1 MAHSS
6 FIDCDD
12 NNILNDNFLTTV
24 KVELE
29 NGVVNDD
36 ENVAV
41 EALGQLGSY
50 DIGVQ
55 PAYHIKQEDD
65 YTIVGAVTIEEC
77 IVPDVN
83 SFVEEIFERPH
94 ICDICEQQFK
104 YDEMLVEHRKIHM
117 PVEKPYEC
125 HLCSMSFHKKSSL
138 KNHSRVHLTKNVIM
152 THRLVSDNLCED
164 VVGKDETKLVTDDIH
179 PEEIPSFETL
189 KVLNPCDV
197 GEDEETKH
205 FFPDN
210 VVAFEEWA
218 PIGPNSDTQPVLGTV
233 EECVGTVEEVC
244 DNSSTLQELIVA
256 EPLPVEYGET
266 SSTNKENDSLENN
279 KFKPYS
285 CPYCQ
290 RSFAREKALFNHVRI
305 HNDNYDECLEKLV
318 KKQQVKS
325 VGEEEGGVVLK
336 ANQIKIEVCDG
347 AGGERAKPHVCPI
360 CNRGFAREKALANHV
375 RIHNDNYEP
384 GLQCQTCHNE
394 FKDVAALRRHA
405 PLCERALMALQTADD
420 EGACDIKY
428 LDSDAAVKQEMSNN
442 DPLPGGGSG
451 GNHECHICKK
461 RFKTRQKVFRHM
473 WVHRQKLHCCEMC
486 NLQFSTVQRLDEHR
500 LKVHPSNAPFSC
512 DKCGKSFTSKQGLT
526 EHMRLHSGQSG
537 QYFCA
542 DCDKRFSSRQGFTI
556 HGRIHSGER
565 PYHCGYCSKSF
576 RDGGTL
582 KKHERIHTGERPHE
596 CPLCHKCYNQKV
608 VLREHIRAVHV
619 VRLPMDNGGQCPVC
633 RLDGM
638 RRDELSEHIVRH
650 SDELKWQRGLRDG
663 HIPPLDIVKAAP
675 CVQSP
680 RRGGRKRKLSAKRSS
695 AVASAKKATKSP
707 REKAVAPKTAPLTPP
722 PVEEESPVETNGVE
736 EENTENDPEL
746 AAECLGERLFEC
758 EMCHMHFSDRNEL
771 VAHVL
776 VHI

>member
-50 DIGVQ
+50 EIGGQ
-55 PAYHIKQEDD
+55 PSYHIKQEDD
-65 YTIVGAVTIEEC
+65 YTIVEAVTIEEC

-83 SFVEEIFERPH
+83 AFVDEIFERPH
-94 ICDICEQQFK
+94 VCDICGQRFK
-104 YDEMLVEHRKIHM
+104 LDQVLVEHKKIHI

-125 HLCSMSFHKKSSL
+125 HSCGISFHKKSSL
-138 KNHSRVHLTKNVIM
+138 KNHAKIHTTKSAVPSEE
-152 THRLVSDNLCED
+152 LP
-164 VVGKDETKLVTDDIH
+164 
-179 PEEIPSFETL
+179 PEPIPSFETL
-189 KVLNPCDV
+189 RALNSCAGDDDV
-197 GEDEETKH
+197 VRNV
-205 FFPDN
+205 FPDD
-210 VVAFEEWA
+210 VVSFEDWA
-218 PIGPNSDTQPVLGTV
+218 PMGPNSDAQPVLGTV
-233 EECVGTVEEVC
+233 EECVGSTEEC
-244 DNSSTLQELIVA
+244 NNTTLQELSVA
-256 EPLPVEYGET
+256 EPIPEYGES
-266 SSTNKENDSLENN
+266 SSTNKENDSHENN

-285 CPYCQ
+285 CPFCE

-305 HNDNYDECLEKLV
+305 HNDNYDECLESNKL
-318 KKQQVKS
+318 KKQARNTEES
-325 VGEEEGGVVLK
+325 VILK
-336 ANQIKIEVCDG
+336 PDEIKTEVED
-347 AGGERAKPHVCPI
+347 EDQRAKPHECPI
-360 CNRGFAREKALANHV
+360 CNRSFAREKALANHV

-384 GLQCQTCHNE
+384 GLQCQSCHND
-394 FKDVAALRRHA
+394 FKDAASLRKHA
-405 PLCERALMALQTADD
+405 PLCERALMALQAADAEAGID
-420 EGACDIKY
+420 VKYFNTDAIIKH
-428 LDSDAAVKQEMSNN
+428 EMSNN
-442 DPLPGGGSG
+442 DPINRGVA
-451 GNHECHICKK
+451 GNHECHVCRK
-461 RFKTRQKVFRHM
+461 RFKTRQKVFRHL
-473 WVHRQKLHCCEMC
+473 WVHRQKLHCCEVC
-486 NLQFSTVQRLDEHR
+486 NLQFGTVQRLDEHR

-526 EHMRLHSGQSG
+526 EHMRLHNGQSG

-565 PYHCGYCSKSF
+565 PYHCGYCSKAF

-608 VLREHIRAVHV
+608 VLREHVRAVHV
-619 VRLPMDNGGQCPVC
+619 VRLPTDSDGRCPVC

-650 SDELKWQRGLRDG
+650 SDELKWRRAPS
-663 HIPPLDIVKAAP
+663 IPLLPPPSSVVKAEPVKKSRAVVP
-675 CVQSP
+675 EPP
-680 RRGGRKRKLSAKRSS
+680 RRGGRKRKPSAKRSASVS
-695 AVASAKKATKSP
+695 APKKQDKKSTP
-707 REKAVAPKTAPLTPP
+707 REKQIRKEKEATKPP
-722 PVEEESPVETNGVE
+722 PPSPPPQEPVVTNGVKEEEST
-736 EENTENDPEL
+736 ENTP
-746 AAECLGERLFEC
+746 AVTAEFLSDRLFEC
-758 EMCHMHFSDRNEL
+758 EMCHMNFSDRNEL